1 MSGRNHRCILT
12 DAVADSVS
20 GPKLVFII
28 LTAVLFTVPPGTEA
42 VFWATTGSVRNRNR
56 VRRRVIYGIM
66 IYERFISLFGFS

>member
-1 MSGRNHRCILT
+1 MMSGRNPRCILT

-42 VFWATTGSVRNRNR
+42 VFWATTGSVRNRKR
-56 VRRRVIYGIM
+56 ARRRVIYLIM
-66 IYERFISLFGFS
+66 AM